1 MTTQRCYKCSS
12 PAVGSR
18 DRTPDGGQVEPACFE
33 HADKSPRRYKWHE
46 LAVRR
51 FNDYRNSDEGKGR
64 NPRKITA
71 VEFLE
76 WSLRELHASGQ
87 VSCWLEAWEPVS
99 LEDEARDVAPCKHCG
114 VAFSK
119 HRGGH
124 PKEDAS
130 VRRKCPPLVSHG
142 VAEPMPEYRGG
153 QAEYEAELV
162 LYWSAS
168 TVFEDV

>member
-1 MTTQRCYKCSS
+1 MTTQRCYKCTGQ
-12 PAVGSR
+12 AVGTR

-33 HADKSPRRYKWHE
+33 HADQSPRRYKWHE

-51 FNDYRNSDEGKGR
+51 FYDYRNSPEGKGR

-76 WSLRELHASGQ
+76 WSLRDLNEKGEVAA
-87 VSCWLEAWEPVS
+87 WFEAFEPMC
-99 LEDEARDVAPCKHCG
+99 LDEEAADRSPCKHCG
-114 VAFSK
+114 TGYNV

-124 PKEDAS
+124 PRELPS
-130 VRRKCPPLVSHG
+130 VRRKCPPIVACG
-142 VAEPMPEYRGG
+142 VAEAMPVHSGSQE
-153 QAEYEAELV
+153 EYEAALEV
-162 LYWSAS
+162 YWSGS